1 MLDIVID
8 EYSTLS
14 TSYDI
19 ASGSTA
25 IAQGNITS
33 RADAHS
39 YATFGGGGYWDQFTW
54 DNFTW
59 DAPIVTS
66 FDVPLGGTEKNVSL
80 LIYSD
85 SAVDSPHTIQGATF
99 QFTIRRLAR

>member
-1 MLDIVID
+1 VLDIVID
-8 EYSTLS
+8 EYASLS

-19 ASGSTA
+19 ASGSSTY
-25 IAQGNITS
+25 AQSSATS
-33 RADAHS
+33 QSAVGA
-39 YATFGGGGYWDQFTW
+39 GGYWDQFTW
-54 DNFTW
+54 NEFTW

-66 FDVPLGGTEKNVSL
+66 FDVPLGGTEKNISL